1 MRELMEKGR
10 KTWLT
15 DGEKVK
21 VDENL

>member
-10 KTWLT
+10 KTRLT